1 MTKMMRKIIETKYT
15 VYNKLVAKKYWM
27 HASILLGELISLH
40 DYHEQKWTL
49 SPSWDFYVSTNYIK
63 DWVWLSRYNQ
73 QVAIN
78 ALEEAWLIS
87 VYVENNNLRYFHLDE
102 EKICEITWYDRGA
115 KNWHPLLEISNPC
128 QKLAGGWEWVAGGCE
143 KLAPINK
150 EYKIN
155 NKNNNIRQTEN
166 FSNADASP
174 SVSDNVETKLVET
187 VKSKK
192 PKKTK
197 KQQRYE
203 EIISSGEFNNL
214 LHEGISNPRD
224 LMDID
229 TLWSEYI
236 ELRCSKDYRALTD
249 WAVKRNLKVLE
260 WTSASER
267 KAILEKS
274 VTKWWTGLFPLNDY
288 DKRRIEE
295 ASTKVE
301 GSDEWIV
308 NKMFDM
314 NCKEREDE
322 VQYWTTHNLIME
334 LCKDY
339 GTERVKKLYYERVKP
354 MIDDRYSIKRDW
366 KQ

>member
-1 MTKMMRKIIETKYT
+1 
-15 VYNKLVAKKYWM
+15 
-27 HASILLGELISLH
+27 
-40 DYHEQKWTL
+40 
-49 SPSWDFYVSTNYIK
+49 
-63 DWVWLSRYNQ
+63 
-73 QVAIN
+73 
-78 ALEEAWLIS
+78 
-87 VYVENNNLRYFHLDE
+87 
-102 EKICEITWYDRGA
+102 
-115 KNWHPLLEISNPC
+115 
-128 QKLAGGWEWVAGGCE
+128 
-143 KLAPINK
+143 
-150 EYKIN
+150 
-155 NKNNNIRQTEN
+155 
-166 FSNADASP
+166 
-174 SVSDNVETKLVET
+174 
-187 VKSKK
+187 
-192 PKKTK
+192 
-197 KQQRYE
+197 
-203 EIISSGEFNNL
+203 
-214 LHEGISNPRD
+214 
-224 LMDID
+224 MDID

-260 WTSASER
+260 WTSTPER

-274 VTKWWTGLFPLNDY
+274 VTKWRTGLFPLNDY

-339 GTERVKKLYYERVKP
+339 WTERVKKLYYERVKP

>member
-1 MTKMMRKIIETKYT
+1 M
-15 VYNKLVAKKYWM
+15 
-27 HASILLGELISLH
+27 SS
-40 DYHEQKWTL
+40 
-49 SPSWDFYVSTNYIK
+49 
-63 DWVWLSRYNQ
+63 
-73 QVAIN
+73 
-78 ALEEAWLIS
+78 
-87 VYVENNNLRYFHLDE
+87 
-102 EKICEITWYDRGA
+102 
-115 KNWHPLLEISNPC
+115 
-128 QKLAGGWEWVAGGCE
+128 
-143 KLAPINK
+143 
-150 EYKIN
+150 
-155 NKNNNIRQTEN
+155 
-166 FSNADASP
+166 
-174 SVSDNVETKLVET
+174 NVETKLVET
-187 VKSKK
+187 TKSKK
-192 PKKTK
+192 SKKTK
-197 KQQRYE
+197 KQQRYD

-214 LHEGISNPRD
+214 LHEGISNIKD

-260 WTSASER
+260 WTSAPER

-288 DKRRIEE
+288 DKHRIEE
-295 ASTKVE
+295 ASTKIE

-334 LCKDY
+334 LCKEY
-339 GTERVKKLYYERVKP
+339 WTERIKKLYYERVKP